1 MMRIALAIL
10 MGFHGLAHLAG
21 FAGAWQIA
29 PEGFPYKT
37 TILRGHVDLGKA
49 GIRVVG
55 TLWLITGV
63 AFAVAAI
70 GTLFGVAWWPQFAL
84 VIAIVSLLLSI
95 AELPEA
101 RLGVV
106 INVVIIA
113 ALIVGR
119 RLGWI

>member
-1 MMRIALAIL
+1 MRIALAIL
-10 MGFHGLAHLAG
+10 LSFHGLAHLAG

-37 TILRGHVDLGKA
+37 TILNGHVDLGSA

-55 TLWLITGV
+55 TLWLIMGA
-63 AFAVAAI
+63 AFAVVAI
-70 GTLFGVAWWPQFAL
+70 STIIGVAWWPQLAL
-84 VIAIVSLLLSI
+84 FVAILSLLLSA

-101 RLGVV
+101 RLGVA
-106 INVVIIA
+106 INIAVIA
-113 ALIVGR
+113 ALMVGR

>member
-1 MMRIALAIL
+1 MLRTGLAIL
-10 MGFHGLAHLAG
+10 MVLHGLAHLVG

-29 PEGFPYKT
+29 PEGFPHKT
-37 TILRGHVDLGKA
+37 TILDGHVDLGNA

-55 TLWLITGV
+55 TLWLITAI
-63 AFAVAAI
+63 AFVVAATS
-70 GTLFGVAWWPQFAL
+70 TLTGVAWWPQLAL
-84 VIAIVSLLLSI
+84 IVAIVSLLLSI

-101 RLGVV
+101 RLGVA
-106 INVVIIA
+106 INVGIIA